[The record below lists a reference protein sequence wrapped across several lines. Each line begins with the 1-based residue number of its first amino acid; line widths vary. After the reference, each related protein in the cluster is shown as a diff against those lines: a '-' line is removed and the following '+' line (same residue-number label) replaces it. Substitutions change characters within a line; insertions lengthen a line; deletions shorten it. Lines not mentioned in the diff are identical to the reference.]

1 MELTAVRHFRKRR
14 DVKRFVQMFE
24 DEILQPFENAR
35 VQETVPFRLDPHRV
49 TCGKDIDK
57 LARIFPLAARDDLQR
72 PRIDHRMASQS
83 GAKGGRTKRRSFGS
97 AAMAA
102 RSSSLI
108 RMSSASRLAFWL
120 SGRAAFGIAIT
131 SS

>member
-14 DVKRFVQMFE
+14 DVKRFE

-49 TCGKDIDK
+49 TCGEDIDK

-72 PRIDHRMASQS
+72 PNRSSLAASYTRQRGRRLALENAFRSEACTSGFRGVIDRH
-83 GAKGGRTKRRSFGS
+83 GGSLYVRRPRPLARRSS
-97 AAMAA
+97 
-102 RSSSLI
+102 
-108 RMSSASRLAFWL
+108 
-120 SGRAAFGIAIT
+120 
-131 SS
+131 